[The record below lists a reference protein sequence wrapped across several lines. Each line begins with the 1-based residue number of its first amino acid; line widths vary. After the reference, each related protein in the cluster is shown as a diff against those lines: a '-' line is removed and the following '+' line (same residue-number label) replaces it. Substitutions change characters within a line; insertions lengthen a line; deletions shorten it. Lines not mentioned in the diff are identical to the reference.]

1 MDCIHMHMYRTF
13 TQIATATLPLLPLL
27 LGRLQFYSYVAN
39 GRLIVVHSDASHRE
53 PLHPLF
59 RLYYNH
65 RSRRRRRLDS
75 SRRNRSIEDIAILNL
90 VSSSTFKLIYIYIY
104 MYIYI
109 YILRARTYI
118 PSFFLNTSLRIRIF
132 EITLMKPPIG
142 GILDPL
148 FDDQGTM
155 PRPGIP

>member
-65 RSRRRRRLDS
+65 RSRRRRRLDL

-90 VSSSTFKLIYIYIY
+90 VSSSTFKLIYIYI
-104 MYIYI
+104 
-109 YILRARTYI
+109 ARTHI
-118 PSFFLNTSLRIRIF
+118 FLLSLNTSLRIRIF